1 MEESINEILLTGMKG
16 IQGIEGRLADI
27 PHLGYRT
34 TMSGATAEI
43 VEVCEALPEEKRSEV
58 IDFARFLLSQVDEH
72 RWESLISDT
81 KPRPR
86 LEEFLKA
93 SAQEADEA
101 LDPAKL

>member
-1 MEESINEILLTGMKG
+1 MSG
-16 IQGIEGRLADI
+16 IQEIEGRLADI
-27 PHLGYRT
+27 PHLGYGT
-34 TMSGATAEI
+34 SMSGATAEI